1 MKLRVISSGSSG
13 NCYVVEADNGKRIL
27 LDVGIAYANILPEL
41 GYDLMSVEGIFVT
54 HRHKDHSKALDKFIH
69 YGVPCFGNDDL
80 ASRYVGCIAMPKVI
94 RTDNFKVQSF
104 AVEHD
109 VPNNAFIVDLEARH
123 RLLYITDSSYITQR
137 VKSVK
142 TALIECNYDNEYLM
156 KREMQNIVSRSHPEN
171 HLELY
176 DCAEYINEIN
186 DGSLER
192 VILCHL
198 SSENIVEQ
206 HAVDIIREQTG
217 IAEVYVAKAG
227 FVIDF

>member
-1 MKLRVISSGSSG
+1 MKLRVLSSGSSG

-80 ASRYVGCIAMPKVI
+80 ASRYVGCITMPKVI

-109 VPNNAFIVDLEARH
+109 VPNNAFIVDLEACH

-192 VILCHL
+192 VVLCHL

-217 IAEVYVAKAG
+217 IAEVYVAKTG
-227 FVIDF
+227 LIIDF

>member
-1 MKLRVISSGSSG
+1 
-13 NCYVVEADNGKRIL
+13 
-27 LDVGIAYANILPEL
+27 
-41 GYDLMSVEGIFVT
+41 MSVEGIFVT

-80 ASRYVGCIAMPKVI
+80 AARYVGCIAMPKVI
-94 RTDNFKVQSF
+94 RTENFKVQSF
-104 AVEHD
+104 TVEHD

-123 RLLYITDSSYITQR
+123 RFLYITDSSYITQR

-206 HAVDIIREQTG
+206 HAVDIIKEQTG

-227 FVIDF
+227 LVIDF

>member
-1 MKLRVISSGSSG
+1 MKLRVLSSGSSG

-80 ASRYVGCIAMPKVI
+80 ASRYVGCIPMPKVI

-109 VPNNAFIVDLEARH
+109 VPNNAFIVDLEACH

-206 HAVDIIREQTG
+206 HAVDTIKEQTG
-217 IAEVYVAKAG
+217 IAEVYVAKTG
-227 FVIDF
+227 LIIDF

>member
-1 MKLRVISSGSSG
+1 MKLRVLSSGSSG

-80 ASRYVGCIAMPKVI
+80 ASRYVGCIPMPKVI

-109 VPNNAFIVDLEARH
+109 VPNNAFIVDLEACH

-142 TALIECNYDNEYLM
+142 TALIECNYDSEYLM

-206 HAVDIIREQTG
+206 HAVDTIKEQTG
-217 IAEVYVAKAG
+217 IAEVYVAKTG
-227 FVIDF
+227 LIIDF